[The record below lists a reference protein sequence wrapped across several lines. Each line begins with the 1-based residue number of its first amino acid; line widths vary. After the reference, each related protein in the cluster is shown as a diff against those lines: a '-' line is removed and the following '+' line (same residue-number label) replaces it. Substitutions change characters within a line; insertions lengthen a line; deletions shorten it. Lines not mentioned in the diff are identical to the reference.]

1 MAPEMT
7 IRAGHPDF
15 LDLPWDIS
23 LQEWDLEHRERLPKG
38 ISRHEVQFYSY
49 PQGLYAIKEL
59 PTKPANQDYSVLRQ
73 LESFG
78 APAVRPVG
86 LVEKRSADPHEERS
100 AALITAYEPFSFSYR
115 ELIAGAGFG
124 GRRNQ
129 LLDAFAMLL
138 VELHLAGVFWG
149 DCSLSNVLYRFDAE
163 AIETIMVDGE
173 TASIYPEGLSD
184 GRREED
190 LEIMVMNV
198 AGGMADIA
206 SLSGSD
212 LDNADLAL
220 GEDIADRYR
229 GLWHELNRH
238 DMIGEDE
245 RYRIRERIESLN
257 ALGFDVDEVDL
268 IPVDEAG
275 SRLRVK
281 LQVGGRT
288 FHRSRLK
295 DLTGV
300 DAHEQQAR
308 QILSDLHYFQTK
320 TGSTTPAGKNVAAV
334 QWRVQEFEPMLERI
348 RHLDKVRD
356 PIQAYCDILY
366 HRYNMSSEAGHD
378 VGTMA
383 AFEDWLARDRPGY
396 KITEDPHAEI
406 AGPFGDEGRAAV
418 PQDRD

>member
-1 MAPEMT
+1 MPAELT

-23 LQEWDLEHRERLPKG
+23 LQEWNMDNRVELPKG
-38 ISRHEVQFYSY
+38 ISRHEVRFFQY

-59 PTKPANQDYSVLRQ
+59 PTRPAHQDYSVLRQ

-86 LVEKRSADPHEERS
+86 LVDRRSTDPHEERS

-173 TASIYPEGLSD
+173 TATIYDELTD
-184 GRREED
+184 GRRNED
-190 LEIMVMNV
+190 IEIMIMNV

-206 SLSGSD
+206 SSTGAD
-212 LDNADLAL
+212 LDDADLAL
-220 GEDIADRYR
+220 GEDIAERYQ
-229 GLWHELNRH
+229 GLWHEINR
-238 DMIGEDE
+238 DELIGPDE

-257 ALGFDVDEVDL
+257 AIGFDVEEVDL
-268 IPVDEAG
+268 IPEDETG
-275 SRLRVK
+275 SRLKVK

-288 FHRSRLK
+288 FHQRRLK
-295 DLTGV
+295 ELTGV
-300 DAHEQQAR
+300 DALEAQAR
-308 QILSDLHYFQTK
+308 QILADLYYFQSK
-320 TGSTTPAGKNVAAV
+320 TGSTTPAGKNVAAI
-334 QWRVQEFEPMLERI
+334 QWRVQEFEPMLDRL
-348 RHLDKVRD
+348 RHLDHVRD
-356 PIQAYCDILY
+356 PIQTFCDLLY
-366 HRYNMSSEAGHD
+366 HRYTMSQGLGYD
-378 VGTMA
+378 VGTEA
-383 AFEDWLARDRPGY
+383 AYDDWLERGRPGY
-396 KITEDPHAEI
+396 KISEDPHAEI
-406 AGPFGDEGRAAV
+406 ARPFANKDPDDGVVLDAE
-418 PQDRD
+418 